1 MEPQEPPK
9 YFEEGLVS
17 SSSINSLTKALSA
30 FQGEITNPKKDTTN
44 SFFKSKYSSLDGVL
58 NTVRPVM
65 AKHGLSL
72 AQFPSEDNKLIT
84 FLFHSS
90 GEFIKSTFKMVPK
103 DNTPQGQGSALT
115 YARRYVVSAVLG
127 IASEE
132 DDDSNAA
139 SQSPK
144 VQKVFHNQHQDHR
157 GDDVG
162 EIITYGAD
170 LIEDEPEPEA
180 PVVPKKAPS
189 VLALK
194 KSIGQSLKDLGM
206 PCGSPEEAT
215 ASIKKT
221 VDLEY
226 IPENLKQIADTLKEL
241 VTFEA
246 TK

>member
-1 MEPQEPPK
+1 MNEQIPNQTIETSPTIA
-9 YFEEGLVS
+9 L
-17 SSSINSLTKALSA
+17 LAKALSV

-84 FLFHSS
+84 FLMHSS
-90 GEFIKSTFKMVPK
+90 GEYIKSTFKMVPK

-115 YARRYVVSAVLG
+115 YARRYVVSAILG

-157 GDDVG
+157 GDDMPVIVHG
-162 EIITYGAD
+162 SDTD
-170 LIEDEPEPEA
+170 DMPEDEPEA
-180 PVVPKKAPS
+180 PVVPQKAPS
-189 VLALK
+189 VAALK
-194 KSIGQSLKDLGM
+194 KSIWTSLQTLGM
-206 PCGSPEEAT
+206 PCGDAT
-215 ASIKKT
+215 EVSASILKT
-221 VDLEY
+221 TGVKY
-226 IPENLKQIADTLKEL
+226 NPSENLKEVADTLRDL
-241 VTFEA
+241 VAFEA
-246 TK
+246 QK